1 MPRRRRGSRSGD
13 AMGRYLFRR
22 AMHMALTLFAMACFM
37 FFLFRLLPGDPTAT
51 VISPALYPKAQEA
64 MRAQFGLDR
73 PLMEQFLVY
82 LRNLAVLDFGLSFQ
96 TSRPVWEAIEGRLV
110 NTLVLILPAM
120 VTAYLLGAVI
130 GALAAWYRGG
140 KAEVS
145 LVFSATALQS
155 APVFWLGMLA
165 ILLFSIKL
173 DLFPTGHIVT
183 PGRFPD
189 PDWRIYFTADFLH
202 HLALPFLVSTIY
214 QICFPLLLMR
224 STMLAT
230 IGEDYIELARMKGLT
245 DRQVLFGHAM
255 RNSLL
260 PLATTLPMILGWA
273 VAGSVVIETVFSWP
287 GLGLLMVEAVG
298 RLDYPVVQAAFLL
311 IAVLTVLGTFV
322 ADLLY
327 GLLDPRIVYR

>member
-1 MPRRRRGSRSGD
+1 M
-13 AMGRYLFRR
+13 ARYLLRR
-22 AMHMALTLFAMACFM
+22 ALHMLITLCAMAVLM
-37 FFLFRLLPGDPTAT
+37 FFLFRMLPGDPTTT
-51 VISPALYPKAQEA
+51 VISPALYPQAREA
-64 MRAQFGLDR
+64 MRAQFGLDK
-73 PLMEQFLVY
+73 PLLEQFVIY

-96 TSRPVWEAIEGRLV
+96 TSRPVWEMIEGRLV
-110 NTLVLILPAM
+110 NTLLLILPSM
-120 VTAYLLGAVI
+120 LTAYLLGALI
-130 GALAAWYRGG
+130 GALSAWYRGG
-140 KAEVS
+140 RSEIAV
-145 LVFSATALQS
+145 VFAATALQS

-173 DLFPTGHIVT
+173 DLFPIGHIVT
-183 PGRFPD
+183 PGLFQD
-189 PDWRIYFTADFLH
+189 PSWRIYLTADFFH
-202 HLALPFLVSTIY
+202 HLALPFLVNTLY

-245 DRQVLFGHAM
+245 ERRVLFAHAM

-298 RLDYPVVQAAFLL
+298 RSDYPVVQAAFLL
-311 IAVLTVLGTFV
+311 IAMLTVLGTFV

-327 GLLDPRIVYR
+327 GLLDPRIVYA